1 METAIIVALIGAA
14 SGSTVGAIVV
24 ACLQRKWAK
33 QDIHD
38 ERVDALSERVDALVD
53 ASKVQMIDRVRWL
66 GKNYIADGE
75 IHLEDKENLIEMYN
89 AYKKL
94 GGNGHLETVMSEIKH
109 LKVI

>member
-1 METAIIVALIGAA
+1 MESVWIALIGAVTGSGVA
-14 SGSTVGAIVV
+14 SVVV

-33 QDIHD
+33 QDSHD
-38 ERVDALSERVDALVD
+38 ARVDALVD
-53 ASKVQMIDRVRWL
+53 ANKVLMVDRVRWL
-66 GKNYIADGE
+66 GKQYISHGE

-94 GGNGHLETVMSEIKH
+94 GGNGHLETVMSEVKS

>member
-1 METAIIVALIGAA
+1 MVTIESLIVALISAA
-14 SGSTVGAIVV
+14 TGSGVASIVV

-33 QDIHD
+33 QDKHD
-38 ERVDALSERVDALVD
+38 ERVDALVD

-66 GKNYIADGE
+66 GKQYIKDGE

-89 AYKKL
+89 AYKRL
-94 GGNGHLETVMSEIKH
+94 GGNGHLETIMNEVKQ

>member
-1 METAIIVALIGAA
+1 METAILVALIGAV
-14 SGSTVGAIVV
+14 SGSAVGAIVV

-33 QDIHD
+33 QDKHD
-38 ERVDALSERVDALVD
+38 ERVDALVIAN
-53 ASKVQMIDRVRWL
+53 KVLMVDRVRCL
-66 GKNYIADGE
+66 GKHYIADGE

-94 GGNGHLETVMSEIKH
+94 GGNGHLETVMYEVKS

>member
-1 METAIIVALIGAA
+1 METAILVALIGAV
-14 SGSTVGAIVV
+14 SGSAVGAIVV

-33 QDIHD
+33 EDKHD
-38 ERVDALSERVDALVD
+38 ERVDALVD
-53 ASKVQMIDRVRWL
+53 ANKVLMVDRVRWL
-66 GKNYIADGE
+66 GKQYIIDGV

-94 GGNGHLETVMSEIKH
+94 GGNGHLETVMSEVRS

>member
-1 METAIIVALIGAA
+1 METAIIVALIGAV
-14 SGSTVGAIVV
+14 SGSAVGAVVV

-33 QDIHD
+33 EDKHD
-38 ERVDALSERVDALVD
+38 ERVDALVD
-53 ASKVQMIDRVRWL
+53 ANKVLMVDRVRWL
-66 GKNYIADGE
+66 GKQYISNGE

-94 GGNGHLETVMSEIKH
+94 GGNGHLETVMSEVKS

>member
-1 METAIIVALIGAA
+1 METAIIVALIGAV
-14 SGSTVGAIVV
+14 SGSAVGAIVV

-33 QDIHD
+33 EDKHD
-38 ERVDALSERVDALVD
+38 ERVDALVD
-53 ASKVQMIDRVRWL
+53 ANKVLMVDRVRWL
-66 GKNYIADGE
+66 GKQYISNGE

-94 GGNGHLETVMSEIKH
+94 GGNGHLETVMSEVKS